1 MTRNRETVDIEILIE
16 DMTGIPDGWS
26 SIEAFIK
33 GGEGYPAYDITNN
46 EVIGKIGK
54 AIIED
59 GVVKGVIAKI
69 YVDCIPTN
77 MQNLRVGI
85 KRNE

>member
-69 YVDCIPTN
+69 WDFLLFSGLHIFISHRAK
-77 MQNLRVGI
+77 Q
-85 KRNE
+85 